1 MKNILL
7 FFILFSLCLSTNGQ
21 ILKKKIPNKLVVL
34 SFDDATAS
42 QYTEYKNWIVRLYH
56 FQLLHKMKTVA
67 FALQKSYNFYQI
79 VYGVEIKNLT

>member
-7 FFILFSLCLSTNGQ
+7 FILLAICLSTNGQ

-42 QYTEYKNWIVRLYH
+42 QYTEYKN
-56 FQLLHKMKTVA
+56 
-67 FALQKSYNFYQI
+67 
-79 VYGVEIKNLT
+79 